1 MTQVSQ
7 FWPAGLNPYSRET
20 CQLSLAYQIKLFSG
34 PKPPLFGLWNYFPT
48 RFQSVSLSSTTSAT
62 RSSPHKRAPSDVSS
76 LYTTHWRFKSFRYL
90 WEAQLV
96 RQIISTRWRE
106 FCKRS
111 LAKIIDGFNFRKN
124 SNFPKNI
131 LQCIT
136 KFFALWKC
144 QKSRKKS
151 MFYSIKIQQ
160 IWILNTSAGQIV
172 SSFSFETTLCQK
184 STI

>member
-1 MTQVSQ
+1 MTQLSQ
-7 FWPAGLNPYSRET
+7 FWPAGFNPYSRET
-20 CQLSLAYQIKLFSG
+20 CQLSLAYQIKPFSG
-34 PKPPLFGLWNYFPT
+34 PKPPLFGLWDYFPT

-124 SNFPKNI
+124 SNLPKIYYSASPSFLYFENV
-131 LQCIT
+131 
-136 KFFALWKC
+136 KNRA
-144 QKSRKKS
+144 KK
-151 MFYSIKIQQ
+151 YV
-160 IWILNTSAGQIV
+160 L
-172 SSFSFETTLCQK
+172 
-184 STI
+184 